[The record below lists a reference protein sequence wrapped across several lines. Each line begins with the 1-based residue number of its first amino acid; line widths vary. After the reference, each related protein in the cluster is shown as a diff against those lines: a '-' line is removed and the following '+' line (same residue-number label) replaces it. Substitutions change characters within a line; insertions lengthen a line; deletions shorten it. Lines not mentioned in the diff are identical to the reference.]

1 MRAAGWELSV
11 KQWFLLFILI
21 IFMIIISDITA
32 FIGASLI
39 AFIPAYMYLKS
50 IRNAEQ
56 YGREP
61 WEALRIAFAWGAI
74 SGVFLALLLSALGV
88 PLLLFLL
95 ADLTDPSVHDI
106 LPVIVGA
113 VIVAPIAE
121 EFAKP
126 LVMFQNQTIRR
137 EIDELED
144 GIVYGAACGLGFGA
158 TENVMYGL
166 TEGLAMAGFAGM
178 ALLIVIRTVSSIL
191 LHLVTTSYT
200 GHGIARYMLN
210 GEPFTVVLKYYLV
223 AVVIHATWNLAAIY
237 SLLFG
242 SETGAFLIFLFSILL
257 AISGLQLAKKRIA
270 VLDGAATVPV
280 NESLPPAESAWDGD
294 SKWNHES
301 KWGGEDKWNRE
312 SFWDSKRDGGQSSA
326 SHATT
331 LYSTE
336 TTGTVGSD
344 WDWKSTLG
352 TIIFLLFIAFNIL
365 ETIL

>member
-1 MRAAGWELSV
+1 MKAAGWELSI
-11 KQWFLLFILI
+11 KQWVLLFILI
-21 IFMIIISDITA
+21 ISMIIISDISA

-50 IRNAEQ
+50 IRNTEQ
-56 YGREP
+56 YDREP

-137 EIDELED
+137 EMDELED

-166 TEGLAMAGFAGM
+166 TEGLALAGFAGM

-210 GEPFTVVLKYYLV
+210 GEPFSVVLKYYLV
-223 AVVIHATWNLAAIY
+223 AVVIHATWNLAAVY

-242 SETGAFLIFLFSILL
+242 SETGAFLIFLFSIIL
-257 AISGLQLAKKRIA
+257 AISGLQLAKKRIVA
-270 VLDGAATVPV
+270 LDGTATVPV
-280 NESLPPAESAWDGD
+280 NESLPPAGSSWDGD
-294 SKWNHES
+294 SKWNRES
-301 KWGGEDKWNRE
+301 KWGEDKWNRE
-312 SFWDSKRDGGQSSA
+312 SKWDSKESA
-326 SHATT
+326 SQADA

>member
-11 KQWFLLFILI
+11 KQWVLLFILI

-50 IRNAEQ
+50 IRNTEK
-56 YGREP
+56 YDREP

-74 SGVFLALLLSALGV
+74 SGVFLAIVLSALGV
-88 PLLLFLL
+88 PLLIFLL

-113 VIVAPIAE
+113 VIVAPIVE

-137 EIDELED
+137 EINELED

-166 TEGLAMAGFAGM
+166 TEGLAAAGFAGM
-178 ALLIVIRTVSSIL
+178 AFLIVIRTVSSIL

-210 GEPFTVVLKYYLV
+210 GEPFTVVLKYYFV

-237 SLLFG
+237 SLLG
-242 SETGAFLIFLFSILL
+242 DSETGAFLIFLFSIIL
-257 AISGLQLAKKRIA
+257 AVSGLQLAKKRIT

-280 NESLPPAESAWDGD
+280 NESLPPARSAWGGD
-294 SKWNHES
+294 SKWNRES

-312 SFWDSKRDGGQSSA
+312 SHWDSKESA
-326 SHATT
+326 SQADA

-336 TTGTVGSD
+336 TTRSVGSD

-352 TIIFLLFIAFNIL
+352 TIFFLLYIVYSIFGEFF
-365 ETIL
+365 

>member
-1 MRAAGWELSV
+1 MRVAGWELSI
-11 KQWFLLFILI
+11 KQWVLLFILI
-21 IFMIIISDITA
+21 ISMIIISDITA

-50 IRNAEQ
+50 IRNTEQ
-56 YGREP
+56 YDKEP

-74 SGVFLALLLSALGV
+74 SGVFLALLLSALGA
-88 PLLLFLL
+88 PLLLLLL

-113 VIVAPIAE
+113 VIVAPIVE

-126 LVMFQNQTIRR
+126 LVMFQNQTIRK

-166 TEGLAMAGFAGM
+166 TEGLALAGFAGM

-210 GEPFTVVLKYYLV
+210 GEPFSVVLKYYLV
-223 AVVIHATWNLAAIY
+223 AVVIHATWNLAAVY

-242 SETGAFLIFLFSILL
+242 SETGAFLIFLFSIIL

-270 VLDGAATVPV
+270 VLDGIATIPV
-280 NESLPPAESAWDGD
+280 NESLPPAGSSWDGD
-294 SKWNHES
+294 SKWNRES

-312 SFWDSKRDGGQSSA
+312 SKWDSKESA
-326 SHATT
+326 SQADA

>member
-1 MRAAGWELSV
+1 MRVAGWELSI
-11 KQWFLLFILI
+11 KQWVLLFILI
-21 IFMIIISDITA
+21 ISMIIISDITA

-50 IRNAEQ
+50 IRNTEQ
-56 YGREP
+56 YDKEP

-74 SGVFLALLLSALGV
+74 SGVFLALLLSALGA
-88 PLLLFLL
+88 PLLLLLL

-113 VIVAPIAE
+113 VIVAPIVE

-126 LVMFQNQTIRR
+126 LVMFQNKTIRR

-166 TEGLAMAGFAGM
+166 TEGLALAGFAGM

-210 GEPFTVVLKYYLV
+210 GEPFSVVLKYYLV
-223 AVVIHATWNLAAIY
+223 AVVIHATWNLAAVY

-242 SETGAFLIFLFSILL
+242 SETGAFLIFLFSIIL

-270 VLDGAATVPV
+270 VLDGIATIPV
-280 NESLPPAESAWDGD
+280 NESLPPAGSSWDGD
-294 SKWNHES
+294 SKWNRES

-312 SFWDSKRDGGQSSA
+312 SKWDSKESA
-326 SHATT
+326 SQADA

>member
-1 MRAAGWELSV
+1 
-11 KQWFLLFILI
+11 
-21 IFMIIISDITA
+21 
-32 FIGASLI
+32 
-39 AFIPAYMYLKS
+39 MYLKS
-50 IRNAEQ
+50 IRNTEQ
-56 YGREP
+56 YDKEP

-74 SGVFLALLLSALGV
+74 SGVFLALLLSALGA
-88 PLLLFLL
+88 PLLLLLL

-113 VIVAPIAE
+113 VIVAPIVE

-126 LVMFQNQTIRR
+126 LVMFQNKTIRR

-166 TEGLAMAGFAGM
+166 TEGLALAGFAGM

-210 GEPFTVVLKYYLV
+210 GEPFSVVLKYYLV
-223 AVVIHATWNLAAIY
+223 AVVIHATWNLAAVY

-242 SETGAFLIFLFSILL
+242 SETGAFLIFLFSIIL

-270 VLDGAATVPV
+270 VLDGIATIPV
-280 NESLPPAESAWDGD
+280 NESLPPAGSSWDGD
-294 SKWNHES
+294 SKWNRES

-312 SFWDSKRDGGQSSA
+312 SKWDSKESA
-326 SHATT
+326 SQADA

>member
-1 MRAAGWELSV
+1 MRAAGWELSI
-11 KQWFLLFILI
+11 KQVILLFILI
-21 IFMIIISDITA
+21 IIMISISDITA
-32 FIGASLI
+32 FIGATFI

-74 SGVFLALLLSALGV
+74 SGVFLALVLSALGV

-106 LPVIVGA
+106 LPVLVGA
-113 VIVAPIAE
+113 VIVAPIVE

-166 TEGLAMAGFAGM
+166 TEGLAAAGFAGM
-178 ALLIVIRTVSSIL
+178 AFLIVIRTVSSIL

-210 GEPFTVVLKYYLV
+210 GEPFTVVLKYYLI
-223 AVVIHATWNLAAIY
+223 AVVVHATWNLAAVY

-242 SETGAFLIFLFSILL
+242 SETGAYLIFLFSIIL
-257 AISGLQLAKKRIA
+257 AISGLQLAKRRIA
-270 VLDGAATVPV
+270 ALDGAAAIPV
-280 NESLPPAESAWDGD
+280 NESLPPAGSAWDGD
-294 SKWNHES
+294 SKWN
-301 KWGGEDKWNRE
+301 RE
-312 SFWDSKRDGGQSSA
+312 SLWDSKRDGGQSSA
-326 SHATT
+326 SQATA

-352 TIIFLLFIAFNIL
+352 TILFLLFIAFNIL

>member
-178 ALLIVIRTVSSIL
+178 ALLIVVRTISSIL

-242 SETGAFLIFLFSILL
+242 SETGAFLIFLFSIVL

-280 NESLPPAESAWDGD
+280 NESLPPAGSSWDGD
-294 SKWNHES
+294 SKWNRES

-312 SFWDSKRDGGQSSA
+312 SLWDSKKSA
-326 SHATT
+326 SQADA

>member
-1 MRAAGWELSV
+1 MRAAGWELSI
-11 KQWFLLFILI
+11 KQWVLLFILI
-21 IFMIIISDITA
+21 IAMILISDISA
-32 FIGASLI
+32 FIGASLL

-56 YGREP
+56 YDREP

-74 SGVFLALLLSALGV
+74 SGVFLAIFLSALGV

-95 ADLTDPSVHDI
+95 ADLTNPSVHDI

-113 VIVAPIAE
+113 VIVAPIVE

-126 LVMFQNQTIRR
+126 LVMFQNQTIRK

-166 TEGLAMAGFAGM
+166 TEGLAAAGFAGM
-178 ALLIVIRTVSSIL
+178 AFLIVIRTVSSIL

-210 GEPFTVVLKYYLV
+210 GEPFTVVLKYYLI
-223 AVVIHATWNLAAIY
+223 AVVVHATWNLAAIY
-237 SLLFG
+237 SLLG
-242 SETGAFLIFLFSILL
+242 DSETGAFLVFLFSIIL
-257 AISGLQLAKKRIA
+257 AVSGLQLAKKRITI
-270 VLDGAATVPV
+270 LDEGATVPV
-280 NESLPPAESAWDGD
+280 NESLPPGSAWDGD
-294 SKWNHES
+294 SKWNRES
-301 KWGGEDKWNRE
+301 KWGEDKWNRK
-312 SFWDSKRDGGQSSA
+312 SHWDSKQNREEVSQAPS
-326 SHATT
+326 

-352 TIIFLLFIAFNIL
+352 TIVFLLFIAFNIL

>member
-1 MRAAGWELSV
+1 M
-11 KQWFLLFILI
+11 
-21 IFMIIISDITA
+21 
-32 FIGASLI
+32 
-39 AFIPAYMYLKS
+39 
-50 IRNAEQ
+50 
-56 YGREP
+56 
-61 WEALRIAFAWGAI
+61 
-74 SGVFLALLLSALGV
+74 
-88 PLLLFLL
+88 
-95 ADLTDPSVHDI
+95 
-106 LPVIVGA
+106 
-113 VIVAPIAE
+113 APIVE

-166 TEGLAMAGFAGM
+166 TEGLALAGFAGM

-210 GEPFTVVLKYYLV
+210 GEPFSVVLKYYLV
-223 AVVIHATWNLAAIY
+223 AVVIHATWNLAAVY

-242 SETGAFLIFLFSILL
+242 SETGAFLIFLFSIIL

-270 VLDGAATVPV
+270 VLDGIATIPV
-280 NESLPPAESAWDGD
+280 NESLPPAGSSWDGD
-294 SKWNHES
+294 SKWNRES

-312 SFWDSKRDGGQSSA
+312 SKWDSKESA
-326 SHATT
+326 SQADA

>member
-1 MRAAGWELSV
+1 MRAAGWELSI
-11 KQWFLLFILI
+11 KQWVLLFILI

-32 FIGASLI
+32 FIGASLL

-50 IRNAEQ
+50 IRNTEQ
-56 YGREP
+56 YDKEP

-88 PLLLFLL
+88 PLLLLLL

-113 VIVAPIAE
+113 VIVAPIVE
-121 EFAKP
+121 EFVKP

-166 TEGLAMAGFAGM
+166 TEGLALAGFAGM

-210 GEPFTVVLKYYLV
+210 GEPFSVVLKYYLV
-223 AVVIHATWNLAAIY
+223 AVVIHATWNLAAVY

-242 SETGAFLIFLFSILL
+242 SETGAFLIFLFSIIL

-270 VLDGAATVPV
+270 ALDGIATIPV
-280 NESLPPAESAWDGD
+280 NESLPPAGSSWDGD
-294 SKWNHES
+294 SKWNRES

-312 SFWDSKRDGGQSSA
+312 SKWDSKESA
-326 SHATT
+326 SQADA

>member
-1 MRAAGWELSV
+1 MRAAGWELSI
-11 KQWFLLFILI
+11 KQWVLLFILI
-21 IFMIIISDITA
+21 ISMIIISDITA
-32 FIGASLI
+32 FIGASLL

-50 IRNAEQ
+50 IRNTEQ
-56 YGREP
+56 YDKEP

-74 SGVFLALLLSALGV
+74 SGVFLALLLSALGA
-88 PLLLFLL
+88 PLLLLLL

-113 VIVAPIAE
+113 VIVAPIVE

-126 LVMFQNQTIRR
+126 LVMFQNKTIRR

-166 TEGLAMAGFAGM
+166 TEGLALAGFAGM

-210 GEPFTVVLKYYLV
+210 GEPFSVVLKYYLV
-223 AVVIHATWNLAAIY
+223 AVVIHATWNLAAVY

-242 SETGAFLIFLFSILL
+242 SETGAFLIFLFSIIL

-270 VLDGAATVPV
+270 VLDGIATIPV
-280 NESLPPAESAWDGD
+280 NESLPPAGSSWDGD
-294 SKWNHES
+294 SKWNRES

-312 SFWDSKRDGGQSSA
+312 SKWDSKESA
-326 SHATT
+326 SQADA

>member
-1 MRAAGWELSV
+1 MRAAGWELSI
-11 KQWFLLFILI
+11 KQVVLLFILI
-21 IFMIIISDITA
+21 IIMIRISDITA
-32 FIGASLI
+32 FIGATFI

-74 SGVFLALLLSALGV
+74 SGVFLALVLSALGV

-106 LPVIVGA
+106 LPVLVGA
-113 VIVAPIAE
+113 VIVAPIVE

-166 TEGLAMAGFAGM
+166 TEGLAAAGFAGM
-178 ALLIVIRTVSSIL
+178 AFLIVIRTVSSIL

-200 GHGIARYMLN
+200 GHGIARYMVN
-210 GEPFTVVLKYYLV
+210 GEPFTVVLKYYLI
-223 AVVIHATWNLAAIY
+223 AVVVHATWNLAAVY
-237 SLLFG
+237 SL
-242 SETGAFLIFLFSILL
+242 
-257 AISGLQLAKKRIA
+257 
-270 VLDGAATVPV
+270 
-280 NESLPPAESAWDGD
+280 
-294 SKWNHES
+294 
-301 KWGGEDKWNRE
+301 
-312 SFWDSKRDGGQSSA
+312 
-326 SHATT
+326 
-331 LYSTE
+331 
-336 TTGTVGSD
+336 
-344 WDWKSTLG
+344 
-352 TIIFLLFIAFNIL
+352 
-365 ETIL
+365 

>member
-1 MRAAGWELSV
+1 MRAAGWELSI
-11 KQWFLLFILI
+11 KQWVLLFILI
-21 IFMIIISDITA
+21 ISMIIISDITA

-50 IRNAEQ
+50 IRNTEQ
-56 YGREP
+56 YDREP

-88 PLLLFLL
+88 PLLLLL
-95 ADLTDPSVHDI
+95 LSDLTDPSVHDI

-113 VIVAPIAE
+113 VIVAPIIE

-137 EIDELED
+137 EINELED

-166 TEGLAMAGFAGM
+166 TEGLALAGFAGM
-178 ALLIVIRTVSSIL
+178 AFLIVIRTVSSIL

-210 GEPFTVVLKYYLV
+210 GEPFSVVLKYYLV
-223 AVVIHATWNLAAIY
+223 AVIIHATWNLAAIY

-242 SETGAFLIFLFSILL
+242 SETGAFLIFLFSIIL

-270 VLDGAATVPV
+270 ALDGAATVPV
-280 NESLPPAESAWDGD
+280 NESLPPAGSALDGD
-294 SKWNHES
+294 SKWNRES

-312 SFWDSKRDGGQSSA
+312 SLWDSKKSA
-326 SHATT
+326 SQADA

>member
-1 MRAAGWELSV
+1 M
-11 KQWFLLFILI
+11 
-21 IFMIIISDITA
+21 
-32 FIGASLI
+32 
-39 AFIPAYMYLKS
+39 
-50 IRNAEQ
+50 
-56 YGREP
+56 
-61 WEALRIAFAWGAI
+61 
-74 SGVFLALLLSALGV
+74 
-88 PLLLFLL
+88 
-95 ADLTDPSVHDI
+95 
-106 LPVIVGA
+106 
-113 VIVAPIAE
+113 
-121 EFAKP
+121 
-126 LVMFQNQTIRR
+126 
-137 EIDELED
+137 
-144 GIVYGAACGLGFGA
+144 
-158 TENVMYGL
+158 

-270 VLDGAATVPV
+270 ERIEGLDGATIPV
-280 NESLPPAESAWDGD
+280 NDSLPVGSAWNGD
-294 SKWNHES
+294 SKWNRES
-301 KWGGEDKWNRE
+301 KWEDKRNRE
-312 SFWDSKRDGGQSSA
+312 SLWDSKRDGGQSSPL
-326 SHATT
+326 HATT

-352 TIIFLLFIAFNIL
+352 TIVFLLFIAFNIL

>member
-1 MRAAGWELSV
+1 MRAAGWELSI
-11 KQWFLLFILI
+11 KQWVLLFILI
-21 IFMIIISDITA
+21 ISMIIISDITA

-50 IRNAEQ
+50 IRNTEQ
-56 YGREP
+56 YDKEP

-74 SGVFLALLLSALGV
+74 SGVFLALLLSALGA
-88 PLLLFLL
+88 PLLLLLL

-113 VIVAPIAE
+113 VIVAPIVE

-126 LVMFQNQTIRR
+126 LVMFQNKTIRR

-166 TEGLAMAGFAGM
+166 TEGLALAGFAGM

-210 GEPFTVVLKYYLV
+210 GEPFSVVLKYYLV
-223 AVVIHATWNLAAIY
+223 AVVIHATWNLAAVY

-242 SETGAFLIFLFSILL
+242 SETGAFLIFLFSIIL

-270 VLDGAATVPV
+270 VLDGIATIPV
-280 NESLPPAESAWDGD
+280 NESLPPAGSSWDGD
-294 SKWNHES
+294 SKWNRES

-312 SFWDSKRDGGQSSA
+312 SKWDSKESA
-326 SHATT
+326 SQADA

>member
-1 MRAAGWELSV
+1 MRAAGWELSI
-11 KQWFLLFILI
+11 KQWVLLFILI
-21 IFMIIISDITA
+21 IAMILISDISA
-32 FIGASLI
+32 FIGASLL

-56 YGREP
+56 YDREP
-61 WEALRIAFAWGAI
+61 WGALKIAFAWGAI
-74 SGVFLALLLSALGV
+74 SGVFLAIFLSALGV
-88 PLLLFLL
+88 PLLLLL
-95 ADLTDPSVHDI
+95 LSDLTNPSVHDI

-113 VIVAPIAE
+113 VIVAPIVE

-126 LVMFQNQTIRR
+126 LVMFQNQTIRK

-166 TEGLAMAGFAGM
+166 TEGLAAAGFAGM
-178 ALLIVIRTVSSIL
+178 AFLIVIRTVSSIL

-210 GEPFTVVLKYYLV
+210 GEPFTVVLKYYLI
-223 AVVIHATWNLAAIY
+223 AVVVHATWNLAAIY

-242 SETGAFLIFLFSILL
+242 SETGAFLIFLFSIIL
-257 AISGLQLAKKRIA
+257 AISGLQLAKRRIM
-270 VLDGAATVPV
+270 VLDEAATVPV
-280 NESLPPAESAWDGD
+280 NESLPPAASSWDGD
-294 SKWNHES
+294 SKWNRES
-301 KWGGEDKWNRE
+301 KWGGEDKWNRK
-312 SFWDSKRDGGQSSA
+312 SSWDSKQDGGQSSA
-326 SHATT
+326 SQSPS

-352 TIIFLLFIAFNIL
+352 TIVFLLFIAFNIL

>member
-11 KQWFLLFILI
+11 KQWVLLFILI
-21 IFMIIISDITA
+21 ISMILISDITA
-32 FIGASLI
+32 FIGASFI

-95 ADLTDPSVHDI
+95 ADLTNPSVHDI

-126 LVMFQNQTIRR
+126 LVMFQNQTVRR

-158 TENVMYGL
+158 TENVLYGL

-178 ALLIVIRTVSSIL
+178 AFLIVIRTVSSIL

-210 GEPFTVVLKYYLV
+210 GEPFTVVLKYYLI

-242 SETGAFLIFLFSILL
+242 SETGAFLTFLFSILL

-280 NESLPPAESAWDGD
+280 NESLPPAGSAWGGD
-294 SKWNHES
+294 SKWE
-301 KWGGEDKWNRE
+301 GEDKWNRE
-312 SFWDSKRDGGQSSA
+312 SMWDSKPDGTRSSA
-326 SHATT
+326 SQAST
-331 LYSTE
+331 LYSSE

-352 TIIFLLFIAFNIL
+352 TIVFLLFIAFNIIDTL
-365 ETIL
+365 FDF

>member
-1 MRAAGWELSV
+1 MKAAGWELSI
-11 KQWFLLFILI
+11 KQWVLLFILI
-21 IFMIIISDITA
+21 ISMIIISDITA
-32 FIGASLI
+32 FIGASLL

-50 IRNAEQ
+50 IRNTEQ
-56 YGREP
+56 YDREP

-88 PLLLFLL
+88 PLLLLLL

-113 VIVAPIAE
+113 VIVAPIVE

-137 EIDELED
+137 EMDELED

-166 TEGLAMAGFAGM
+166 TEGLALAGFAGM

-210 GEPFTVVLKYYLV
+210 GEPFSVVLKYYLV
-223 AVVIHATWNLAAIY
+223 AVVIHATWNLAAVY

-242 SETGAFLIFLFSILL
+242 SETGAFLIFLFSIIL
-257 AISGLQLAKKRIA
+257 AISGLQLAKKRIVA
-270 VLDGAATVPV
+270 LDGTATVPV
-280 NESLPPAESAWDGD
+280 NESLPPAGSSWDGD
-294 SKWNHES
+294 SKWNRES
-301 KWGGEDKWNRE
+301 KWGEDKWNRE
-312 SFWDSKRDGGQSSA
+312 SKWDSKESA
-326 SHATT
+326 SQADA

-352 TIIFLLFIAFNIL
+352 TIIFLLFIAFNI
-365 ETIL
+365 IDGIVGF

>member
-1 MRAAGWELSV
+1 MRAAGWELSI
-11 KQWFLLFILI
+11 KQWVLLFILI
-21 IFMIIISDITA
+21 ISMIIISDITA
-32 FIGASLI
+32 FIGASLL

-50 IRNAEQ
+50 IRNTEQ
-56 YGREP
+56 YDKEP

-74 SGVFLALLLSALGV
+74 SGVFLALLLSALGA
-88 PLLLFLL
+88 PLLLLLL

-113 VIVAPIAE
+113 VIVAPIVE

-166 TEGLAMAGFAGM
+166 TEGLALAGFAGM

-210 GEPFTVVLKYYLV
+210 GEPFSVVLKYYLV
-223 AVVIHATWNLAAIY
+223 AVVIHATWNLAAVY

-242 SETGAFLIFLFSILL
+242 SETGAFLIFLFSIIL

-270 VLDGAATVPV
+270 VLDGIATIPV
-280 NESLPPAESAWDGD
+280 NESLPPAGSSWDGD
-294 SKWNHES
+294 SKWNRES

-312 SFWDSKRDGGQSSA
+312 SKWDSKESA
-326 SHATT
+326 SQADA

>member
-11 KQWFLLFILI
+11 KQWVLLFILI
-21 IFMIIISDITA
+21 ITMIIISDITA

-61 WEALRIAFAWGAI
+61 WEALKIAFAWGAI
-74 SGVFLALLLSALGV
+74 SGVFLALVLSALGV

-106 LPVIVGA
+106 LPVLVGA
-113 VIVAPIAE
+113 VIVAPIVE

-166 TEGLAMAGFAGM
+166 TEGLAAAGFAGM
-178 ALLIVIRTVSSIL
+178 AFLIVIRTVSSIL

-210 GEPFTVVLKYYLV
+210 GEPFTVVLKYYLI
-223 AVVIHATWNLAAIY
+223 AVVVHATWNLAAVY

-242 SETGAFLIFLFSILL
+242 SETGAYLIFLFSIIL
-257 AISGLQLAKKRIA
+257 AISGLQLAKRRIA
-270 VLDGAATVPV
+270 ALDGDGAAAIPV
-280 NESLPPAESAWDGD
+280 NESLPPAGSAWDED
-294 SKWNHES
+294 SKWNRKS
-301 KWGGEDKWNRE
+301 L
-312 SFWDSKRDGGQSSA
+312 WDSKQDGGQSSA
-326 SHATT
+326 SQASA

-352 TIIFLLFIAFNIL
+352 TILFLLFIAFNIL

>member
-1 MRAAGWELSV
+1 
-11 KQWFLLFILI
+11 
-21 IFMIIISDITA
+21 
-32 FIGASLI
+32 
-39 AFIPAYMYLKS
+39 
-50 IRNAEQ
+50 
-56 YGREP
+56 
-61 WEALRIAFAWGAI
+61 
-74 SGVFLALLLSALGV
+74 
-88 PLLLFLL
+88 
-95 ADLTDPSVHDI
+95 
-106 LPVIVGA
+106 VGA
-113 VIVAPIAE
+113 VIVAPIVE

-166 TEGLAMAGFAGM
+166 TEGLAAAGFAGM
-178 ALLIVIRTVSSIL
+178 AFLIVIRTVSSIL

-210 GEPFTVVLKYYLV
+210 GEPFTVVLKYYLI
-223 AVVIHATWNLAAIY
+223 AVVVHATWNLAAVY

-242 SETGAFLIFLFSILL
+242 SETGAYLIFLFSIIL
-257 AISGLQLAKKRIA
+257 AISGLQLAKRRIA
-270 VLDGAATVPV
+270 ALDGDGAAAIAV
-280 NESLPPAESAWDGD
+280 NESLPPAGSAWDGN
-294 SKWNHES
+294 SKWNRKS
-301 KWGGEDKWNRE
+301 L
-312 SFWDSKRDGGQSSA
+312 WDSKQDGEQSSA
-326 SHATT
+326 SQAAA

-352 TIIFLLFIAFNIL
+352 TILFLLFIAFNIL

>member
-1 MRAAGWELSV
+1 M
-11 KQWFLLFILI
+11 IL
-21 IFMIIISDITA
+21 ISDITA

-56 YGREP
+56 YDREP
-61 WEALRIAFAWGAI
+61 WGALRIAFAWGAI
-74 SGVFLALLLSALGV
+74 SGVFLAIFLSILGT

-95 ADLTDPSVHDI
+95 VDLTDPSVHDI

-113 VIVAPIAE
+113 VIVAPIVE

-126 LVMFQNQTIRR
+126 LVMFQNKTIRK

-166 TEGLAMAGFAGM
+166 TEGLAAAGFAGM
-178 ALLIVIRTVSSIL
+178 AFLIVIRTVSSIL

-210 GEPFTVVLKYYLV
+210 GEPFTVVLKYYLI
-223 AVVIHATWNLAAIY
+223 AVVVHATWNLAAIY
-237 SLLFG
+237 SLVFG
-242 SETGAFLIFLFSILL
+242 SETGAFLIFLFSIIL
-257 AISGLQLAKKRIA
+257 AISGLQLAKRRIA
-270 VLDGAATVPV
+270 VLDGAGALPV
-280 NESLPPAESAWDGD
+280 NESLPQGSAWDGD
-294 SKWNHES
+294 S

-312 SFWDSKRDGGQSSA
+312 SLWDSKKDGGQPSA
-326 SHATT
+326 SQATT

-352 TIIFLLFIAFNIL
+352 TIVFLLFIAFNIL

>member
-1 MRAAGWELSV
+1 MRVAGWELSI
-11 KQWFLLFILI
+11 KQWVLLFILI
-21 IFMIIISDITA
+21 ISMIIISDITA

-50 IRNAEQ
+50 IRNTEQ
-56 YGREP
+56 HDKEP
-61 WEALRIAFAWGAI
+61 WEALKIAFAWGAI

-88 PLLLFLL
+88 PLLLLLL

-113 VIVAPIAE
+113 VIVAPIVE

-166 TEGLAMAGFAGM
+166 TEGLALAGFAGM

-210 GEPFTVVLKYYLV
+210 GEPFSVVLKYYLV
-223 AVVIHATWNLAAIY
+223 AVIIHATWNLAAVY

-242 SETGAFLIFLFSILL
+242 SETGAFLIFLFSIIL

-270 VLDGAATVPV
+270 VLDGIATIPV
-280 NESLPPAESAWDGD
+280 NESLPPAGSSWDGD
-294 SKWNHES
+294 SKWNRES

-312 SFWDSKRDGGQSSA
+312 SKWDSKKSA
-326 SHATT
+326 SQADA

>member
-1 MRAAGWELSV
+1 MVELMRAAGWELSV
-11 KQWFLLFILI
+11 KQWVLLFILI
-21 IFMIIISDITA
+21 ISMIIIGGITA
-32 FIGASLI
+32 FVGASLL

-50 IRNAEQ
+50 IRNTEQ
-56 YGREP
+56 YDREP

-74 SGVFLALLLSALGV
+74 SGVFLAIVLSALGV
-88 PLLLFLL
+88 PLLVFLL
-95 ADLTDPSVHDI
+95 ADLTDSSVHDI

-113 VIVAPIAE
+113 VIVAPIVE

-137 EIDELED
+137 EINELED

-178 ALLIVIRTVSSIL
+178 AILIVVRTVSSIL

-242 SETGAFLIFLFSILL
+242 SET
-257 AISGLQLAKKRIA
+257 
-270 VLDGAATVPV
+270 P
-280 NESLPPAESAWDGD
+280 W
-294 SKWNHES
+294 
-301 KWGGEDKWNRE
+301 
-312 SFWDSKRDGGQSSA
+312 
-326 SHATT
+326 
-331 LYSTE
+331 
-336 TTGTVGSD
+336 
-344 WDWKSTLG
+344 
-352 TIIFLLFIAFNIL
+352 
-365 ETIL
+365 